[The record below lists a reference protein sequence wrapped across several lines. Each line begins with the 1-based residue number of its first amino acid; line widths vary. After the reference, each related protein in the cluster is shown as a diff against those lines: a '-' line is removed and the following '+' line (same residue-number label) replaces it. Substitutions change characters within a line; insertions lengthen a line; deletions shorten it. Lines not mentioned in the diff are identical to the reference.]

1 MSLFEDAT
9 EQSQHAAEYG
19 FDWDSK
25 LSVMLKVLEETQE
38 LQVAVNEEDL
48 EGIRHEM
55 GDVLLALV
63 SLARHSDISMEQAF
77 YDAIQRFQGRWNEM
91 TQLAKEQNIQ
101 LVDQSPAE
109 WESLWENA
117 KAELDRR
124 A

>member
-1 MSLFEDAT
+1 MSLFENAK
-9 EQSQHAAEYG
+9 EQSQQASGYG

-25 LSVMLKVLEETQE
+25 QSVMLKVLEETQE
-38 LQVAVNEEDL
+38 LHVAVYEEDR

-55 GDVLLALV
+55 GDILLALA
-63 SLARHSDISMEQAF
+63 SLARHSNISMEQAF
-77 YDAIQRFQGRWNEM
+77 YDAIQRFQARWNEM
-91 TQLAKEQNIQ
+91 TQLATEQNIR
-101 LVDQSPAE
+101 LEDQSPAE